1 MRHEISLSSSQT
13 ILIAVSCLILTGLV
27 FFAGWATAILARPS
41 RPGVTQVAAPAP
53 RPKPEPR
60 QDLTA
65 EAEAK
70 MTARLTAMAPAGST
84 DSDAGPAGWA
94 GNRLVVLSGG
104 QWRIPQPEGVLWVPY
119 AETDPEM
126 LSGQTFFM
134 ITGVHEERP
143 EARRITEPP
152 WERDTAPRQVLEAV
166 DGEGRRWYLER
177 LGRYD
182 DLTSARKAAQDY
194 RDRRDAPAVVA
205 YADWEP
211 SSKPEE
217 PSAKPE
223 PTPESEPEPEAEPPS
238 RTVYLVQ
245 VASFTEPDPALRM
258 AEALRK
264 EGYPE
269 TEAIRMYDSRN
280 PEKVWYVV
288 HIGQYMERSAARGA
302 AAAFERKER
311 GDTLIRQMD
320 SRELENR
327 FLRP

>member
-1 MRHEISLSSSQT
+1 MRHELSLSGWQVG
-13 ILIAVSCLILTGLV
+13 LIAVSCLILTGLV
-27 FFAGWATAILARPS
+27 FFAGWATAILARP
-41 RPGVTQVAAPAP
+41 PETIPAAAPAP
-53 RPKPEPR
+53 RPEPEGPS
-60 QDLTA
+60 LT
-65 EAEAK
+65 EQETK
-70 MTARLTAMAPAGST
+70 MTARLTALAPAEAT
-84 DSDAGPAGWA
+84 EPDIAMAGWA
-94 GNRLVVLSGG
+94 GNRLAVLSGG

-126 LSGQTFFM
+126 LSGQTFHVF
-134 ITGVHEERP
+134 TGVHSAQS

-152 WERDTAPRQVLEAV
+152 WEEQPRRDVLEAV
-166 DGEGRRWYLER
+166 DEDGRRWYLER

-182 DLTSARKAAQDY
+182 DLASARDAARQY
-194 RDRRDAPAVVA
+194 RERRNAPAAVT
-205 YADWEP
+205 YADW
-211 SSKPEE
+211 E

-258 AEALRK
+258 AETLREK
-264 EGYPE
+264 GYPE

-288 HIGQYMERSAARGA
+288 QIGHYQERSEAVRA
-302 AAAFERKER
+302 AAAFERKQ
-311 GDTLIRQMD
+311 GVDTLIRQMD
-320 SRELENR
+320 SRELEKR